1 MSDAFPA
8 LPAIPSFSIARLPR
22 IEFGSG
28 ALSRLPDIAAGY
40 GRNLL
45 LVTGLRSL
53 DESGA
58 GKRLFAQLAQ
68 RGLSWEQV
76 RVAGEPSPEW
86 IDATVAAW
94 RERPFDC
101 VVGIGG
107 GSALDAA
114 KAIDRPNTIW
124 TSRRKPPDVSPK
136 ARDSPVTMMM
146 ITATILAT
154 GPSTD
159 CRI

>member
-8 LPAIPSFSIARLPR
+8 LPAIPGFAIARLPR

-28 ALSRLPDIAAGY
+28 ALARLPDISAGY
-40 GRNLL
+40 GHNLL

-76 RVAGEPSPEW
+76 RVSGEPSPEW

-94 RERPFDC
+94 RR
-101 VVGIGG
+101 ILIAA
-107 GSALDAA
+107 ALIVLAGDA
-114 KAIDRPNTIW
+114 N
-124 TSRRKPPDVSPK
+124 VE
-136 ARDSPVTMMM
+136 M
-146 ITATILAT
+146 IIVAPHRAHL
-154 GPSTD
+154 
-159 CRI
+159 R